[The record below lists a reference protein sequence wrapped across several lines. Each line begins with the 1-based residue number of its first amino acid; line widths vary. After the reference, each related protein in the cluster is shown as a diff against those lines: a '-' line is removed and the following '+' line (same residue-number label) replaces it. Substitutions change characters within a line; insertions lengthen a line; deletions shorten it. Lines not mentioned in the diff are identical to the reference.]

1 MVWFDDSGR
10 MRLCE
15 AGISGYFAPPMRPC
29 FSTCSG
35 YVVSSK

>member
-15 AGISGYFAPPMRPC
+15 ATFSGHLIEPPIYP
-29 FSTCSG
+29 SLTTCSG
-35 YVVSSK
+35 YSIKK